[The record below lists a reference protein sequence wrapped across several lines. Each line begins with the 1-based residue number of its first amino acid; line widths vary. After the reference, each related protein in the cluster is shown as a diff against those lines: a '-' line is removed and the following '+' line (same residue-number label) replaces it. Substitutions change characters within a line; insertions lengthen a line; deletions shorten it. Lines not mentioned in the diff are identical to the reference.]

1 MSVLIKFRHSG
12 VFHTGD
18 SLSIDIAR
26 ISELRVTRQRNTCE
40 LLAITPENHQP
51 DKPYSIATRDREY
64 QLQEIM
70 TDLRLLKKEK
80 RDITYEITD
89 TGVQRVI
96 RV

>member
-1 MSVLIKFRHSG
+1 
-12 VFHTGD
+12 
-18 SLSIDIAR
+18 
-26 ISELRVTRQRNTCE
+26 
-40 LLAITPENHQP
+40 
-51 DKPYSIATRDREY
+51 
-64 QLQEIM
+64 M